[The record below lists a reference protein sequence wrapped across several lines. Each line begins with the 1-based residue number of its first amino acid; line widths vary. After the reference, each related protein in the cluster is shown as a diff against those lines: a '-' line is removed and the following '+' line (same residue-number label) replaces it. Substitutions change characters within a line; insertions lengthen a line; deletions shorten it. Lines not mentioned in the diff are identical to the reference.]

1 MDNMKNSTPRFFKR
15 CPMCGKVWMTKEL
28 FLRDTSLRVNGYQC
42 NRHINTK
49 MTRKIVSLLF
59 PINISNIQVDT
70 NSAYSSRGYLIY
82 THQTPQCGTSIAVDP
97 KSLKGCVN

>member
-1 MDNMKNSTPRFFKR
+1 MNDIKNNVPGFFKR

-28 FLRDTSLRVNGYQC
+28 FLRDASLRVNGYQC

-49 MTRKIVSLLF
+49 MTRKIVSMLYPLKETDV
-59 PINISNIQVDT
+59 PVDT
-70 NSAYSSRGYLIY
+70 TIAYDSRGYLIY

-97 KSLKGCVN
+97 KSLKGCTN